1 MNRNEHMIKGLIQLT
16 KQFNWRLELNKALQE
31 DLYKQ
36 YLTAKT
42 PKDKKELNKQIKEV
56 SMEIEAF
63 NKGIKYVKQEIDT
76 LKESQ
81 RVKPKEYKKDKE
93 SSYIFWVILG
103 VLGFFMAICI
113 GLTVALHK

>member
-16 KQFNWRLELNKALQE
+16 KQFNWRLELNKALLE
-31 DLYKQ
+31 DLYQQ

-42 PKDKKELNKQIKEV
+42 PKDKKELNKKIKEV
-56 SMEIEAF
+56 SMEIEGF
-63 NKGIKYVKQEIDT
+63 NKGIKYVKQEIEI
-76 LKESQ
+76 LKQ
-81 RVKPKEYKKDKE
+81 PPRVIPKEDKEDKE